1 MMTMIHWNL
10 DIKYDQGT
18 GKICSLQLGFVIS
31 KFFFIFFTL
40 TSAKKIVRYAEDFV
54 ISRFHCMT

>member
-31 KFFFIFFTL
+31 KFFFIYFTL
-40 TSAKKIVRYAEDFV
+40 TGAKKIVRYAEDFV
-54 ISRFHCMT
+54 I